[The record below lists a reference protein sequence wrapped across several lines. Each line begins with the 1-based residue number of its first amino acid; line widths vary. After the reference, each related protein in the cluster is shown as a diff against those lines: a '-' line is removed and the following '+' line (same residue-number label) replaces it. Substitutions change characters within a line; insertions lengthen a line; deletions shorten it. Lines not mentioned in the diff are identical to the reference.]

1 VRVESAVGK
10 GTTFTVSIPKRSK
23 RAATESAGFAEAPNA
38 GFGPPLRIR
47 DPALWIGADA
57 GRRPMTNGSPARDH
71 ASAPDDDDTPA
82 CILVVDDNAD
92 MREYLIRILSQQWSV
107 ETAEDGQAA
116 LESALRRPPDLV
128 LSDIMMPRMDGV
140 ALLNALREHPA
151 TRTVPIMLLSAQAG
165 EEAIV
170 HGIETGADDYLVKP
184 FTARELVARVQMRL
198 EMTRLRREWAGELER
213 ANKELEAFSYS
224 VSHDLRAPLRAIDGF
239 AKALLED
246 YGQSL
251 DNQAGHYLG
260 RVRDA
265 TRRMGELI
273 DDLLELSR
281 IARAPL
287 SRQRVD
293 ISALARRILGDLA
306 ERDPERNVRTCI
318 LDGVVVDADP
328 RLLALLFENL
338 LGNAWKFTAK
348 SSDARRG
355 WRAASR
361 RRLGALCS

>member
-47 DPALWIGADA
+47 DPALWIGADG
-57 GRRPMTNGSPARDH
+57 GRRPMTNGSPARDQ

-165 EEAIV
+165 EAAIV

-213 ANKELEAFSYS
+213 ANKELEAFSCS

-293 ISALARRILGDLA
+293 QRFSA
-306 ERDPERNVRTCI
+306 
-318 LDGVVVDADP
+318 ADP
-328 RLLALLFENL
+328 RRS
-338 LGNAWKFTAK
+338 GR
-348 SSDARRG
+348 AR
-355 WRAASR
+355 S
-361 RRLGALCS
+361 GAERPDLHP